1 MNRNRCSDS
10 IGICKQRQENAF
22 KGPLELALHHPP
34 CKSYNANRAFYWC
47 GQLAQLLLQQCQV
60 LLAKARV
67 HGLGPLIRDYVHS
80 VGLLRKKGRRW
91 TLLFGRCNHRLDWL
105 LRSER
110 LEPG

>member
-1 MNRNRCSDS
+1 MNRNRCLDS
-10 IGICKQRQENAF
+10 IGICKQGQENAF
-22 KGPLELALHHPP
+22 KGPLTELGLHHPP

-47 GQLAQLLLQQCQV
+47 GQLAQLLLQYQV
-60 LLAKARV
+60 LLAKVRV
-67 HGLGPLIRDYVHS
+67 HGLGPLIRDYVRS

-105 LRSER
+105 LRSEC